1 MKKKNDN
8 LIYLVAGAVVLGI
21 TALAL
26 VSKKKEDEKE
36 LSISKNLSDK
46 DKEVIEAF
54 YSQNMSVAEIAMHV
68 NKSEKEVLDYIV
80 AARLNIK
87 EVHTVIKNE
96 MVIMR
101 GFMEK
106 KIDKIIENERELLH
120 KSLKDVALVR
130 TDIKAPV
137 RYIEENMVKFS
148 NTFKDTLDLTED
160 VLKDM
165 LSVHKELLAKL
176 GKIDIEEIKEIS
188 NSYEES
194 AIIIAEAA
202 TSSASKM
209 AEVADKLSKLTI
221 LGGDKQ

>member
-8 LIYLVAGAVVLGI
+8 LIYLVAGAVVFGI

-68 NKSEKEVLDYIV
+68 NKSEREVLDYIV

-96 MVIMR
+96 MIIMR
-101 GFMEK
+101 DFMEK

-120 KSLKDVALVR
+120 KSLKDV
-130 TDIKAPV
+130 
-137 RYIEENMVKFS
+137 MV
-148 NTFKDTLDLTED
+148 TFKVFPAL
-160 VLKDM
+160 
-165 LSVHKELLAKL
+165 
-176 GKIDIEEIKEIS
+176 
-188 NSYEES
+188 
-194 AIIIAEAA
+194 
-202 TSSASKM
+202 
-209 AEVADKLSKLTI
+209 
-221 LGGDKQ
+221 